1 MIGDGLVKAGF
12 IDQEQMEQVLAKQRS
27 GDDRRFGAIA
37 IAIEFGFLTDDQMM
51 RYLEMWARGESGSE
65 AGDTGQSPGQDSGPD
80 DASQPSGD

>member
-1 MIGDGLVKAGF
+1 MTGDGLVKAGF

-27 GDDRRFGAIA
+27 GDDRRFGA